1 MMFDA
6 EMIRRTVLELGFPP
20 GSALVHAGAALTLH
34 GLSPSA
40 GDIDIAVNE
49 IGWQHAL
56 SLGTPAP
63 ALLDDRIEPRPG
75 VEVFNGWLGEP
86 LSGLFARAVERSGI
100 LVASPADILEFK
112 RKLNREKDQEHIRIL
127 ESFLQ

>member
-34 GLSPSA
+34 GLSPNA

-56 SLGTPAP
+56 SLGTPAH
-63 ALLDDRIEPRPG
+63 ALLDDRIEPSPG
-75 VEVFNGWLGEP
+75 VEGFNGWLGET
-86 LSGLFARAVERSGI
+86 LHGLYAQ
-100 LVASPADILEFK
+100 ASHRTGAL
-112 RKLNREKDQEHIRIL
+112 
-127 ESFLQ
+127 